1 MNIEYV
7 SVVSAVQ
14 KNKQGGMMTDG
25 QGKVCLWRQHLRRN
39 VNEMRGEPFQ
49 CLGNSFLSRRKMRKD
64 ELDAQDE

>member
-1 MNIEYV
+1 
-7 SVVSAVQ
+7 
-14 KNKQGGMMTDG
+14 MTDG

-49 CLGNSFLSRRKMRKD
+49 CLGNSFLSKRKMRKD